1 MSAGP
6 SMKMVIVGD
15 GSIGKTCLLA
25 AIKDPE
31 ADVTS
36 GEYNATVA
44 DNTVETW
51 GPEGDKHDVDVWDTA
66 GQEAMS
72 FLRKM
77 AYPSSNV
84 VVVAFCMT
92 DKNSLQNILVG
103 KDAWCREITDVIEGF
118 DSWILVGTKCDLWD
132 DWKDDDAHKADCV
145 TMEDCYKVAEELKV
159 KAFFVTSAKTHVNVK
174 EVQDAILRVGLAN
187 KKGKDVPVYKRP
199 EAPKPKVEEPKVEE
213 PKPEPKLEAAKPEAG
228 KPDKGTSE
236 DKSGCCVL
244 L

>member
-1 MSAGP
+1 MGFHRVTMSAGP

-66 GQEAMS
+66 GQEAFSM
-72 FLRKM
+72 LRKM

-84 VVVAFCMT
+84 VVVGFTMT
-92 DKNSLQNILVG
+92 DKNSLQNILG
-103 KDAWCREITDVIEGF
+103 HDISWCKEITDVIEGF

-199 EAPKPKVEEPKVEE
+199 EPPKPKAGEP
-213 PKPEPKLEAAKPEAG
+213 A
-228 KPDKGTSE
+228 KGTSE
-236 DKSGCCVL
+236 DKSGCRVL